1 MKSKKKSKKIYIILL
16 VVCLLVM
23 AGLVAGLF
31 GYAHHMGTKTMGSR
45 IKIFGENVSGRSVEE
60 TAGMLADDFKKVP
73 VTFQENGETDYQ
85 TTLGDLGYSINEKQL
100 KQDLETLRDKR
111 WKEGGFFP
119 KQEDLTVAY
128 QVERNDETF
137 SAALTEEHFQ
147 LSTDRV
153 DSTDAYVEYNS
164 DQGAYVIVPET
175 LGNHMDQAA
184 VEAYVEEQIRPQ
196 IEGDF
201 PKTGLNVEITSDLY
215 QKAAVTQDAQ
225 ELQEK
230 VRGSCLTIGIL
241 LIMLLHAIWSLKWV
255 QFL

>member
-31 GYAHHMGTKTMGSR
+31 GYAHYMGTKTMGSR
-45 IKIFGENVSGRSVEE
+45 IKIFGEDVSGRSVEE

-119 KQEDLTVAY
+119 KQEGLTVAY
-128 QVERNDETF
+128 QV
-137 SAALTEEHFQ
+137 
-147 LSTDRV
+147 
-153 DSTDAYVEYNS
+153 
-164 DQGAYVIVPET
+164 
-175 LGNHMDQAA
+175 
-184 VEAYVEEQIRPQ
+184 
-196 IEGDF
+196 
-201 PKTGLNVEITSDLY
+201 
-215 QKAAVTQDAQ
+215 
-225 ELQEK
+225 
-230 VRGSCLTIGIL
+230 
-241 LIMLLHAIWSLKWV
+241 
-255 QFL
+255 

>member
-1 MKSKKKSKKIYIILL
+1 MKSKKSQKNIYYPAG
-16 VVCLLVM
+16 CLP
-23 AGLVAGLF
+23 ACYG
-31 GYAHHMGTKTMGSR
+31 GTGSR
-45 IKIFGENVSGRSVEE
+45 IVWLCTLYGNKNHGKPDQDFGEDVSGRSVEE

-119 KQEDLTVAY
+119 KQEGLTVAY
-128 QVERNDETF
+128 QVERNDEIF

-164 DQGAYVIVPET
+164 DQSALCDSP
-175 LGNHMDQAA
+175 A
-184 VEAYVEEQIRPQ
+184 
-196 IEGDF
+196 
-201 PKTGLNVEITSDLY
+201 
-215 QKAAVTQDAQ
+215 DA
-225 ELQEK
+225 
-230 VRGSCLTIGIL
+230 G
-241 LIMLLHAIWSLKWV
+241 
-255 QFL
+255 